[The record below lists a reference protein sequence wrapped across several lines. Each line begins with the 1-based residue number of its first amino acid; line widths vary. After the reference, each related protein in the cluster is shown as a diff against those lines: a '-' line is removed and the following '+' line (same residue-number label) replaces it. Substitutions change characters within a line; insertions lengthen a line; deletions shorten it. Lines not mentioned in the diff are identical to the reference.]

1 MSTVSTYTLEH
12 LATPEGIANPFPI
25 FHQLREQSP
34 LQYLL
39 EKPNT
44 IAGRRN
50 PIRAWALLRFD
61 DVYQAVRDHGT
72 FSSARLPSSEKAV
85 PKLVLIQDDPPH
97 HTHFRRIVHKAFS
110 HKRITSLEPWI
121 TRVAHELLDQ
131 IGAGEIDII
140 EAFATPLPV
149 TVIARILGI
158 PNDQYHNFKR
168 WSDAFLAFTSIPGE
182 ERIRSNREMME
193 YFGRMLAARRNQGA
207 SDLLTELVE
216 AKLGGEK
223 LQDWEILSFCAL
235 LLIAGNET
243 TTHLIGNML
252 GVLVDRPDMWQQLR
266 NDRNLIQPFIEE
278 TMRYESPIQRVP
290 RYTTRDIEISGVT
303 IPARS
308 AVSIYYGAANR
319 DPAKFPEPNEFRL
332 DRDPW
337 PYLALGS
344 GIHHCLGSVLAR
356 TEARI
361 TLNAFLDRF
370 PTIERGH
377 AEAVRQQASPVVFG
391 YQRLPLVLKTC

>member
-1 MSTVSTYTLEH
+1 MTTIPTRTLED

-44 IAGRRN
+44 IAGRRA
-50 PIRAWALLRFD
+50 PVYTWALLRFD
-61 DVYQAVRDHGT
+61 DVHQAVRDHAT
-72 FSSARLPSSEKAV
+72 FSSARPPSAEKAV

-97 HTHFRRIVHKAFS
+97 HTHFRRIVQKTFNHQ
-110 HKRITSLEPWI
+110 RIVALEPWI
-121 TRVAHELLDQ
+121 TRVAHELLDR
-131 IGAGEIDII
+131 IGTEQVDII

-158 PNDQYHNFKR
+158 PGEQYHNFKR
-168 WSDAFLAFTSIPGE
+168 WSDAFLAFTSMPGE
-182 ERIRSNREMME
+182 ERIRSNQEMME
-193 YFGRMLAARRNQGA
+193 YFGRMLAARRKQGA
-207 SDLLTELVE
+207 DDLLTELVKAE
-216 AKLGGEK
+216 IEGEK

-252 GVLVDRPDMWQQLR
+252 GILVERPHMWQRLR
-266 NDRNLIQPFIEE
+266 DNRDLIAPCIEE
-278 TMRYESPIQRVP
+278 TLRYESPIQRVP
-290 RYTTRDIEISGVT
+290 RHTTRDVEIANMT
-303 IPARS
+303 IPAGS

-319 DPAKFPEPNEFRL
+319 DPAMFPEPDEFRL
-332 DRDPW
+332 DRDPY
-337 PYLALGS
+337 PHLALGS
-344 GIHHCLGSVLAR
+344 GIHHCLGAALAR
-356 TEARI
+356 AEARI
-361 TLNAFLDRF
+361 MLNAFLDRF
-370 PTIERGH
+370 PTIQRGR

-391 YQRLPLVLKTC
+391 YQQLPLVLKTY